1 MSGLLD
7 RTAAV
12 RKGEEL
18 DLAKLEPY
26 VRGELGVS
34 GGEFDVEQFPGGHSN
49 LTYLLRLNGRE
60 IVLRRPPY
68 GSKVRAAHDMGREYT
83 ILSRIHDVY
92 GPAPEPLFYCEDE
105 SIIGAKFYGMERI
118 NGIIFRIDKPAGL
131 ELDAD
136 TVNRLCTS
144 VAHGLADLHAIDWK
158 KAGLESMKKP
168 GTNFVER
175 QVLGWAKRWEGSKTD
190 EIPEVEQ
197 VFDWCEERI
206 PVDTGA
212 SLIHNDYKFDNMIL
226 DATDITKVAGVLD
239 WEMST
244 IGDPV
249 FDLGVTLS
257 YWINP
262 GEPEGISTS
271 RCFIQREPGAITR
284 QEYAEIYAKRTGRDI
299 SNLHFYY
306 AFAIIKLAVVI
317 QQIYYRYA
325 TGQTTDERF
334 AAMIDGVRLLAKR
347 AAQVVESGEY

>member
-1 MSGLLD
+1 MSGLID
-7 RTAAV
+7 QTTAV
-12 RKGEEL
+12 RAGEEL

-26 VRGELGVS
+26 VRGELGVT
-34 GGEFDVEQFPGGHSN
+34 GGEFTLEQFPGGHSN
-49 LTYLLRLNGRE
+49 LTYLLKVDGRE

-68 GSKVRAAHDMGREYT
+68 GSQVKAAHDMGREYT
-83 ILSRIHDVY
+83 ILSHIHDVY

-105 SIIGAKFYGMERI
+105 SVIGAKFYGMERI
-118 NGIIFRIDKPAGL
+118 KGIILRVEKPEGFEA
-131 ELDAD
+131 DAEAI
-136 TVNRLCTS
+136 RGLCTS
-144 VAHGLADLHAIDWK
+144 VAHNLADLHAIDWQA
-158 KAGLESMKKP
+158 AGLESMKKP

-190 EIPEVEQ
+190 DIPEVET
-197 VFDWCEERI
+197 VFNWCKERI

-212 SLIHNDYKFDNMIL
+212 TLIHNDYKFDNMIL
-226 DATDITKVAGVLD
+226 DADDVTKVVGVLD

-244 IGDPV
+244 IGDPI

-262 GEPEGISTS
+262 DEPEGISTS
-271 RCFIQREPGAITR
+271 RCFVQREPGAITR
-284 QEYAEIYAKRTGRDI
+284 REYAEIYAARTGRDI
-299 SNLHFYY
+299 SNLHYYY

-325 TGQTTDERF
+325 TGKTTDERF
-334 AAMIDGVRLLAKR
+334 AGMIDGVRLLAMR